1 MARKSIISE
10 GLHLGKSMKYNYG
23 GVSSKPCFITWVSSG
38 YSTYPLVIGETAFTV
53 GDSKKNKG
61 PTKKHSIIS

>member
-10 GLHLGKSMKYNYG
+10 GLHLGKSMNYNYG
-23 GVSSKPCFITWVSSG
+23 GVSSKPCFITWVG

-61 PTKKHSIIS
+61 PTKNHLIIS